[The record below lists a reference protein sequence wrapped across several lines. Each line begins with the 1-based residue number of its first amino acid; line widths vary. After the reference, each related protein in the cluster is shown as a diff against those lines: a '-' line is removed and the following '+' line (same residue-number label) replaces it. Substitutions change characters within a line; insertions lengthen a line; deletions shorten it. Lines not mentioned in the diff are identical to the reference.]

1 MILNVAI
8 IMGQTVMKA
17 RRMFV
22 NARQK
27 GVRSEVVGIGCYG
40 RSGDIWRGMMTKR
53 ERDFMLFENRQQ
65 SQFYL
70 IEFVQMKIE
79 LSIVVQ

>member
-40 RSGDIWRGMMTKR
+40 RSGDI
-53 ERDFMLFENRQQ
+53 
-65 SQFYL
+65 
-70 IEFVQMKIE
+70 
-79 LSIVVQ
+79 